1 MRNLFAGMALAAT
14 LFATSAHADVTLTI
28 SNWLAPTHPLRTD
41 ALDVWTRNIEVA
53 TEGRVK
59 FRTLPK
65 AIGATGAQVDVVSQ
79 GLADVGFIAHGYAP
93 GRFVLQEV
101 AELPFLGNRGA
112 DVSPAYWR
120 VFDKVLRK
128 YNEHEGVVV
137 LSVMTASAGQLHNTR
152 VDVKSVS
159 DIAGMKIRV
168 PGGATTEI
176 VKLLGAVPILKP
188 VNETY
193 ELLST
198 GVVDGT
204 LFALASVKANNM
216 LDLLKHTTNIPGGLY
231 NASYS
236 LFVNP
241 DKWNAID
248 EADRARIMAESGE
261 KFAALWGSV
270 LDKQDIAAE
279 EAAKATGNTILTA
292 DPAMVDDVKARLSG
306 VEDTWIAAAK
316 AKGLDNAADVLT
328 SLRKEIADNELADK
342 K

>member
-28 SNWLAPTHPLRTD
+28 SNWLPPTHPLRTN
-41 ALDVWTRNIEVA
+41 ALDVWVKNVETA

-59 FRTLPK
+59 FKTLPK
-65 AIGATGAQVDVVSQ
+65 SIGATGAQVDVVSQ

-93 GRFVLQEV
+93 GRFVLQEI
-101 AELPFLGNRGA
+101 AELPFLGDRGA
-112 DVSPAYWR
+112 EVSPAYWR
-120 VFDKVLRK
+120 IFDTVLRK

-137 LSVMTASAGQLHNTR
+137 LSVMTASAGQLHNKS

-193 ELLST
+193 ELIST

-204 LFALASVKANNM
+204 LFALASVSANKM
-216 LDLLKHTTNIPGGLY
+216 LGLLKHTTNIPGGLY

-236 LFVNP
+236 LFINP

-261 KFAALWGSV
+261 KFATLWGSV
-270 LDKQDIAAE
+270 LDEQDVKAE
-279 EAAKATGNTILTA
+279 DEARAMGNTILTA
-292 DPAMVDDVKARLSG
+292 DPAMVDDIKAKLSSVDG
-306 VEDTWIAAAK
+306 NWIAAAK
-316 AKGLDNAADVLT
+316 AKGMAD
-328 SLRKEIADNELADK
+328 ADRILLGFRADIVAHK
-342 K
+342 GN